1 MKTMYKR
8 GFTLIEMLIVTV
20 LLALVVGMIAYLFG
34 SSVRSSTL
42 ARTRLELLENARSTL
57 SYMSRFIR
65 LAGIQPVDDA
75 IETMDE
81 HEIKFQADVD
91 DDEVTDRFSF
101 VFDPEAQS
109 IIVTRWI
116 KNAGGGF
123 DPVGEPQVVMDN
135 VTDLEFHYYTA
146 ENVETSDPDQLTSV
160 EIEITLQPPTNISTV
175 VREMAGEY
183 KQSTR
188 VYCPNLAWRLAAP

>member
-1 MKTMYKR
+1 MYKR

-34 SSVRSSTL
+34 SSVRTSTL

>member
-1 MKTMYKR
+1 MYKR

>member
-1 MKTMYKR
+1 MYKR

-75 IETMDE
+75 IETMEE
-81 HEIKFQADVD
+81 HEIKFQADID
-91 DDEVTDRFSF
+91 DDDVTDRFSF